1 MTCASFERLE
11 ERYQKEWSNFRF
23 AAHRF
28 KDPYTAEWLNFHP
41 VRPHVSNATAM
52 VPNRTTG
59 IVLRGTESL
68 LTRRWRGLDSNF

>member
-28 KDPYTAEWLNFHP
+28 KDPDAAEWLNFHP
-41 VRPHVSNATAM
+41 VRPHVSKH
-52 VPNRTTG
+52 
-59 IVLRGTESL
+59 
-68 LTRRWRGLDSNF
+68 TRPLHRRD